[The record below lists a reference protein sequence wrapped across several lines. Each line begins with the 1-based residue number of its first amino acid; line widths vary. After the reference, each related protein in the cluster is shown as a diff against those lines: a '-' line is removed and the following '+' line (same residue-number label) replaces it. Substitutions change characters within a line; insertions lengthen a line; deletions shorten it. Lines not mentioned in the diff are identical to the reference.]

1 MFVIMVCSKLCEKFG
16 FGDKSYI
23 NGSKNCM
30 RCDLFLITESM
41 NCACCGDE
49 LIICKDG
56 MPVQLNGEHLQIAS
70 INKKSSNR
78 VHRNNNFKTEVSK
91 V

>member
-1 MFVIMVCSKLCEKFG
+1 MVCSKLCEKFG
-16 FGDKSYI
+16 FGNKSYI

-41 NCACCGDE
+41 SCACCGDE

-56 MPVQLNGEHLQIAS
+56 MPIQLNREPFQIAS
-70 INKKSSNR
+70 TNKKSSR
-78 VHRNNNFKTEVSK
+78 GLPSNNNFKTEVR
-91 V
+91 VV